1 MPTITRSPAT
11 HTVRTSR
18 KLPTSLALAGSA
30 IAFFTMYLSA
40 GALTPLLV
48 EYEHDY
54 GFAGSMLNL
63 AFAVYAVGFL
73 LAALVLGSLSDHL
86 GRRPVLIAS
95 LIVQL
100 GSSLMFLLGHDLGWV
115 ISGRL
120 VQGIAGGAA
129 TGAFSAAMVEYAP
142 AANKRVG
149 AVLGSVS
156 LTGGLAIG
164 ALLGGWAI
172 ETSTHANAIAFI
184 TLIALT
190 VIGGLAI
197 AFSEETV
204 TRTPGAVRTMVPQI
218 AVPVG
223 VRSEFLAAA
232 PVVAA
237 VWMLA
242 GLSGGL
248 APSMV
253 STVFHHYNALLDG
266 FAGFI
271 APAVGTLVGVVLANV
286 RSRRAMLI
294 GIYASIIGS
303 AGIIAGIVAKVLAIM
318 LIGQAVA
325 GVAFGASFTA
335 ALALLIPL
343 AAPHQRA
350 GLVAAIYVV
359 AYFAFGVPIVIEG
372 QLVGPWGQVPAV
384 VAYTALTVLLAVLS
398 LLGQLRLA
406 RSAPDPSPRPIGP
419 KP

>member
-1 MPTITRSPAT
+1 MSSTPIIASRDD
-11 HTVRTSR
+11 VRRVR

-30 IAFFTMYLSA
+30 LAFFAMYLSA

-48 EYEHDY
+48 EYKLDY

-73 LAALVLGSLSDHL
+73 VAALVLGSLSDYL

-100 GSSLMFLLGHDLGWV
+100 GSSLMFLFGHDLGWV
-115 ISGRL
+115 IAGRT

-142 AANKRVG
+142 KANKRIG

-164 ALLGGWAI
+164 SLLAGSAI
-172 ETSTHANAIAFI
+172 EASTHADTVVFIA
-184 TLIALT
+184 LIALT
-190 VIGGLAI
+190 IIGGFAI

-204 TRTPGAVRTMVPQI
+204 TRMSGAVRSMIPQI
-218 AVPVG
+218 AVPSA
-223 VRSEFLAAA
+223 VRGEFYAAA
-232 PVVAA
+232 PVIAA

-253 STVFHHYNALLDG
+253 GTVFHHQNALLGG
-266 FAGFI
+266 FAGFV
-271 APAVGTLVGVVLANV
+271 APAVGTLIAILFANV
-286 RSRRAMLI
+286 PSRRAMLT

-303 AGIIAGIVAKVLAIM
+303 AAIIIGILAKVLALM
-318 LIGQAVA
+318 LIGQAIA

-350 GLVAAIYVV
+350 GLVAAIYLV
-359 AYFAFGVPIVIEG
+359 AYFAFGAPIVIEG
-372 QLVGPWGQVPAV
+372 QLAGPWGQVPAV
-384 VAYTALTVLLAVLS
+384 VAYTALTILLASIS
-398 LLGQLRLA
+398 LGGQRRLT
-406 RSAPDPSPRPIGP
+406 RKHRPSFTLPME
-419 KP
+419 K